1 MQYNIY
7 SISIYTLEVTGS
19 HFAIF
24 EIFEKIKPPL
34 LIITPCLL
42 STFTEYTLQKGRLLK
57 QNC

>member
-1 MQYNIY
+1 MF
-7 SISIYTLEVTGS
+7 IYTLEVTGS

-24 EIFEKIKPPL
+24 EIFGKIQPPL

-42 STFTEYTLQKGRLLK
+42 STFTKYTFYKGILLK